1 MRPSGGKANLE
12 NVHRDAVWKGN
23 DLIVRNRI
31 VASVVPDAKHP
42 QMWRVALPNGHLS
55 DMVNLTRAKDA
66 ARSLALKALTEHGV
80 AASPMRQNL
89 KAAE

>member
-1 MRPSGGKANLE
+1 
-12 NVHRDAVWKGN
+12 
-23 DLIVRNRI
+23 
-31 VASVVPDAKHP
+31 
-42 QMWRVALPNGHLS
+42 
-55 DMVNLTRAKDA
+55 VNLTRAKDA